1 MGDPPELSMAT
12 TGIQPSDLGSP
23 QIIVLKVKGPN
34 LDYQKVIL
42 NSMYI
47 GENEFHLGSGIEVRR
62 DENGSPVLDHPHV
75 RYNNVKGLKL
85 NKHGLGPFV
94 FLRLSSLPM
103 AQGVYAVVADGKE
116 ILYIGQSADTIR
128 NRWQMGYASIQP
140 RNCFQNGQSTNCRL
154 NNLIYSAILVHRK
167 LELYVLA
174 TTDYERVE
182 KNLIAMLQPA
192 WNVQGIR

>member
-1 MGDPPELSMAT
+1 MGDQQELSMAT
-12 TGIQPSDLGSP
+12 TGIQPSDLGAP
-23 QIIVLKVKGPN
+23 QMIFLKGKGPN
-34 LDYQKVIL
+34 LDHQKVIL

-62 DENGSPVLDHPHV
+62 DENSSPVLDHPHV
-75 RYNNVKGLKL
+75 RYNNVKNLKL
-85 NKHGLGPFV
+85 HKYGSGPFV
-94 FLRLSSLPM
+94 FLQLSSLPE
-103 AQGVYAVVADGKE
+103 AQGVYAMVADDKE
-116 ILYIGQSADTIR
+116 ILYIGQSSDTIR

-154 NNLIYSAILVHRK
+154 NRLIYAAILANRK

-174 TTDYERVE
+174 TTDYERIE
-182 KNLIAMLQPA
+182 KNLIATLQPT